1 MGCLPPA
8 LRAGL
13 ADVISRTLPPAL
25 PNLFLSR
32 AVGIGQNPSGDPFR
46 PRGAVIAPETTSPAA
61 AVLEARDLHRHYQ
74 RAGHEIRAV
83 DGVSLTVAPGEMLAV
98 VGASGSGKST
108 LLNLLAGLDTPTAGT
123 VSYGGCSLGGL
134 SRRELAAYRAR
145 RVGMV
150 FQSFNL
156 LPHLTAL
163 QNVALALTFLP
174 GRPRERRDRAV
185 AMLARL
191 GLGERLEH
199 RPLDLSGGEQQ
210 RVAIARALV
219 KEPEVLF
226 ADEPTGN
233 LDAESAAAIG
243 SILAG
248 CRRDGLTVVL
258 VTHDAELA
266 ASLAPRRLRMHYG
279 RIADETA
286 AGAGAPEPSPSSR
299 PADSRGPSPG
309 GPK

>member
-1 MGCLPPA
+1 
-8 LRAGL
+8 
-13 ADVISRTLPPAL
+13 
-25 PNLFLSR
+25 
-32 AVGIGQNPSGDPFR
+32 
-46 PRGAVIAPETTSPAA
+46 
-61 AVLEARDLHRHYQ
+61 VLEARDLHRHFR

-83 DGVSLTVAPGEMLAV
+83 DGVDLSVATGEMLAV

-108 LLNLLAGLDTPTAGT
+108 LLNLLAGLDTPTSGSVRYDGRA
-123 VSYGGCSLGGL
+123 LGEL

-156 LPHLTAL
+156 LAHLTAL
-163 QNVALALTFLP
+163 QNVTLALTFLP
-174 GRPRERRDRAV
+174 GRPRTRRDRA
-185 AMLARL
+185 AAALARL

-219 KEPEVLF
+219 KEPEILL

-233 LDAESAAAIG
+233 LDAENAAAIG
-243 SILAG
+243 AILAA
-248 CRRDGLTVVL
+248 CNRDGITVVL

-266 ASLAPRRLRMHYG
+266 GRLARRRVRMHYG
-279 RIADETA
+279 RIVDEAA
-286 AGAGAPEPSPSSR
+286 AGAAAGVAAGAAAAGTAAAGTATAGTPAAGTPDASP
-299 PADSRGPSPG
+299 GPSAASPQG
-309 GPK
+309 DPS